1 MLRRHSNC
9 VGATLLYEN
18 SKLLVMKK
26 LLLLSLILCAT
37 AATSSAANLEVLGE
51 FIYDTTTDLTYIEG
65 VSGKVDYDSANRTL
79 TLEDATIAT
88 TESKEAIWTDYDDFK
103 IIVKGNNTLKS
114 ADISL
119 YFMGKNLTISGDGV
133 LNLEC
138 DGYAALY
145 ISSGD
150 DQTTTI
156 KGCTVLAKSTQCGI
170 LGFDNGLGSE
180 VSKLVVDNA
189 KVIAYGHP
197 ATTPEER
204 GWPAIKALK
213 GLTLT
218 NCSITYPAGAYL
230 GECPKYDTWCVIT
243 AAGESVVDKVEITP
257 NGEGAVSSI
266 SADGAQPT
274 AIYDISGR
282 HLSDYCNGVNII
294 KYADGKVQKVVK
306 RVK

>member
-1 MLRRHSNC
+1 
-9 VGATLLYEN
+9 
-18 SKLLVMKK
+18 MKK
-26 LLLLSLILCAT
+26 SLLLSLILCAT
-37 AATSSAANLEVLGE
+37 ATTASAANLSVLGE
-51 FIYDTTTDLTYIEG
+51 YIDDSTTDLTNIDG
-65 VSGKVDYDSANRTL
+65 VSGKVEYDSATRTL

-88 TESKEAIWTDYDDFK
+88 TESIEAIWTDYDDFK

-114 ADISL
+114 ADICI
-119 YFMGKNLTISGDGV
+119 YFMGKNMTISGDGV

-156 KGCTVLAKSTQCGI
+156 KGCTVLAKSTQSGI
-170 LGFDNGLGSE
+170 LGFDNGLGME

-204 GWPAIKALK
+204 ESPAIKALK
-213 GLTLT
+213 EFTLT

-230 GECPKYDTWCVIT
+230 GECPKHDTWCVIT

-266 SADGAQPT
+266 TADGAQPT

-282 HLSDYCNGVNII
+282 RINDYCNGVNII
-294 KYADGKVQKVVK
+294 KYANGKVQKAVK